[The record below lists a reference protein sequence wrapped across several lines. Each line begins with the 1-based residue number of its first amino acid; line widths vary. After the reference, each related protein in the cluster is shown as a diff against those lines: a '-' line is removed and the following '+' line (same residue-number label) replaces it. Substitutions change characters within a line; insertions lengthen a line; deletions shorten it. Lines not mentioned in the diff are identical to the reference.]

1 MESTSTTTSTK
12 STDFAVD
19 IGIWGASQRSSPEEQ
34 GQGAWNIQP
43 RTTSPAFHRFPD
55 PILHFSRSRLP
66 AGGHP
71 SPLPLGRPLPT
82 PSPTAGTVCNAR
94 LGRWSLGP
102 KEPMLSSVPSLGL
115 VFSPEGF
122 FLFSRPIP
130 PPSPSP
136 SPDQRNT
143 HIPPLDPPMH
153 DSWPWMY
160 CVCISRG
167 QRLSSSPPLSRQ
179 RAKRDGLGY
188 RGDVDSRFNS
198 RPDTI
203 PCGVPLKLQTSGPR
217 EQGHPATTAHAHHED
232 SMPATRPPGRRH

>member
-102 KEPMLSSVPSLGL
+102 KEPMLSSVPFLAWFFSPRDSSSSLVPFLPLPLPLPQIKETHTSPLSTPQCMTVGHGCTASVSLGGKG
-115 VFSPEGF
+115 SP
-122 FLFSRPIP
+122 RPLLCP
-130 PPSPSP
+130 G
-136 SPDQRNT
+136 
-143 HIPPLDPPMH
+143 
-153 DSWPWMY
+153 
-160 CVCISRG
+160 RG
-167 QRLSSSPPLSRQ
+167 QRGTDWATGETSTPDSTPDQIRFRVVSR
-179 RAKRDGLGY
+179 
-188 RGDVDSRFNS
+188 
-198 RPDTI
+198 
-203 PCGVPLKLQTSGPR
+203 
-217 EQGHPATTAHAHHED
+217 
-232 SMPATRPPGRRH
+232 